1 MSGDSHTVNFSR
13 KTMSE
18 TAAPVSNN
26 LKSPSAGGQSVTV
39 PMTPQGVPY
48 SADKF
53 AQAMDAV
60 RCIRS
65 GDTVFVGSGCAA
77 PTLLLEAMA
86 ARAPE
91 LYHVEVVH
99 ILIFGPAPHLEPG
112 MENHFRHNSLFTSAN
127 ARKAVNEG
135 RADYTPIFLGEIP
148 GLFAK
153 GLKPLDVVLVQVT
166 PPDRHG
172 FCSLGIDCAATLSA
186 VRAAKYI
193 IGLINPQMPRVYGEN
208 FVHISRFHRT
218 VEYDCP
224 LHELPREPMSDLHA
238 KIGAYIADLIPNGAC
253 LQLGIGGIPDAVLNF
268 LRNKR
273 DLGMHTEMFSDSAV
287 ELVEEGILNCRAKNY
302 HKDKMVA
309 SFVLGTKKLY
319 DFVGGN
325 PLCEFRPVDHTNDP
339 FVIARNDNMI
349 AINSAISVDITGQ
362 VNSDSIGHGIYS
374 GFGGQ
379 VDFMRGAARANGG
392 KPIIGLP
399 STTKNDTVSKI
410 VFELAPGSGV
420 VTTRGDVHYVGTE
433 FGIAFLHGK
442 SIRERALELINI
454 AHPKFR
460 DELRHQAKQAKII

>member
-1 MSGDSHTVNFSR
+1 MAEFLTSNLEQVEVHDSG
-13 KTMSE
+13 
-18 TAAPVSNN
+18 NN
-26 LKSPSAGGQSVTV
+26 KLPPALEEQLATI
-39 PMTPQGVPY
+39 PQ
-48 SADKF
+48 DKLNE
-53 AQAMDAV
+53 AMDAV

-77 PTLLLEAMA
+77 PTLLLYAMA
-86 ARAPE
+86 ARARE

-99 ILIFGPAPHLEPG
+99 ILIFGPAPHLLPG
-112 MENHFRHNSLFTSAN
+112 MEKHFRHNALFTGAN
-127 ARKAVNEG
+127 ARASVNDG
-135 RADYTPIFLGEIP
+135 RADYTPIHLHMIP
-148 GLFAK
+148 LLFTGGFK
-153 GLKPLDVVLVQVT
+153 SIDVVLVQVT

-186 VRAAKYI
+186 ARCAKYI
-193 IGLINPQMPRVYGEN
+193 IGLVNPRMPRVYGEN
-208 FVHISRFHRT
+208 FLHVSQFKSL
-218 VEYDCP
+218 VEFETP
-224 LHELPREPMSDLHA
+224 LHELPQEPMSDLHA
-238 KIGAYIADLIPNGAC
+238 KIGSYIADMIPDGAC

-287 ELVEEGILNCRAKNY
+287 DLVQSGILNCRRKNY

-309 SFVLGTKKLY
+309 SFLLGTQKLY
-319 DFVGGN
+319 DFVREN

-362 VNSDSIGHGIYS
+362 VNSDSIGHNIYS

-379 VDFMRGAARANGG
+379 VDFMRGAAKSNGG

-420 VTTRGDVHYVGTE
+420 VTNRADVHYVATE
-433 FGIAFLHGK
+433 FGMAFLFGK
-442 SIRERALELINI
+442 SIRERAIELINI

-460 DELRHQAKQAKII
+460 DELRFQAKQVKII

>member
-1 MSGDSHTVNFSR
+1 MSDTA
-13 KTMSE
+13 KTGTAGE
-18 TAAPVSNN
+18 TTY
-26 LKSPSAGGQSVTV
+26 SV
-39 PMTPQGVPY
+39 PLTPQGKPY
-48 SADKF
+48 PADKF
-53 AQAMDAV
+53 AEAVDAV

-77 PTLLLEAMA
+77 PTLLVEAMA

-99 ILIFGPAPHLEPG
+99 ILIFGPAPHLAPG
-112 MENHFRHNSLFTSAN
+112 MENHFRHNALFTGAN

-148 GLFAK
+148 RLFIK
-153 GLKPLDVVLVQVT
+153 GLKPVDVVLVQVT
-166 PPDRHG
+166 PPDLHG
-172 FCSLGIDCAATLSA
+172 FCSLGIDSAATLSA
-186 VRAAKYI
+186 VRAAKYV
-193 IGLINPQMPRVYGEN
+193 IGLVNPQMPRVYGEN
-208 FVHISRFHRT
+208 FIHKSRFYRT
-218 VEYDCP
+218 VEFEAP
-224 LHELPREPMSDLHA
+224 LHELSRSPMTDLEA
-238 KIGAYIADLIPNGAC
+238 KIGSFIADIIPNGAC

-268 LRNKR
+268 LRNKH

-287 ELVEEGILNCRAKNY
+287 ELVQEGIINCRAKNY

-309 SFVLGTKKLY
+309 SFVLGTHKLY
-319 DFVGGN
+319 DFVREN

-362 VNSDSIGHGIYS
+362 VNSDSIGHSIYS

-379 VDFMRGAARANGG
+379 VDFMRGASRSNGG

-399 STTKNDTVSKI
+399 ATTKNDTVSKI
-410 VFELAPGSGV
+410 VFELAPGAGV
-420 VTTRGDVHYVGTE
+420 VTTRADVHYLATE
-433 FGIAFLHGK
+433 FGLAYLHGK
-442 SIRERALELINI
+442 SIRERALEIINI

-460 DELRHQAKQAKII
+460 DELRFQAKQAKII

>member
-1 MSGDSHTVNFSR
+1 
-13 KTMSE
+13 MSE
-18 TAAPVSNN
+18 TAEPVS
-26 LKSPSAGGQSVTV
+26 KPVRAEAAGSKSVTI
-39 PMTPQGVPY
+39 PLTPQGTAYP
-48 SADKF
+48 ADKF
-53 AQAMDAV
+53 AEAMDAV

-99 ILIFGPAPHLEPG
+99 ILIFGPAPHLAPG
-112 MENHFRHNSLFTSAN
+112 METHFRHNALFTGSN

-148 GLFAK
+148 GLITK
-153 GLKPLDVVLVQVT
+153 GLKPVDVVLLQVT

-186 VRAAKYI
+186 VRVAKYI
-193 IGLINPQMPRVYGEN
+193 VGLVNPLMPRVYGEN
-208 FVHISRFHRT
+208 FIHKSRFHRL
-218 VEYDCP
+218 VEFECP
-224 LHELPREPMSDLHA
+224 LHELAREPMSDLHA
-238 KIGAYIADLIPNGAC
+238 KIGSHIAGLIPNGAC
-253 LQLGIGGIPDAVLNF
+253 LQLGIGGIPDAVLNY

-287 ELVEEGILNCRAKNY
+287 ELVEEGVINCRAKNY

-309 SFVLGTKKLY
+309 SFVLGTQKLY
-319 DFVGGN
+319 DFVREN

-362 VNSDSIGHGIYS
+362 VNSDSIGHSIYS

-379 VDFMRGAARANGG
+379 IDFMRGAARASGG
-392 KPIIGLP
+392 KPVIGLP
-399 STTKNDTVSKI
+399 SATKNDTVSKI

-420 VTTRGDVHYVGTE
+420 VTSRGDVHYVATE
-433 FGIAFLHGK
+433 FGVAFLHGK
-442 SIRERALELINI
+442 SIRERAHELINI

-460 DELRHQAKQAKII
+460 DELRFQAKQAKII